1 MIATV
6 PPGGLAAWDAPD
18 PSRPS
23 TAALAEGLPLDVL
36 QRVGDWA
43 EVRAENGWTGWV
55 DARQLATP
63 AAAETAPSAPS
74 TSPLVVAGLAVAL
87 VGAFLPWV
95 TFGSLDESAWGVP
108 VRFLLGMEDDT
119 GGIRVGPVLLL
130 TLLALLPAVREHRP
144 TAWLPLVLVA
154 AVPSNLA
161 LLTFVRVVTMEDNG
175 GIMPTVGI
183 GVALTLAGGA
193 LLGGEAWRRAVRV

>member
-55 DARQLATP
+55 DARQLAT
-63 AAAETAPSAPS
+63 AVVDTTTTT
-74 TSPLVVAGLAVAL
+74 TSPLVLAGLAVAL

-95 TFGSLDESAWGVP
+95 SFGSLDESAWGVP

-130 TLLALLPAVREHRP
+130 TLLALLPAVRAPRP

-183 GVALTLAGGA
+183 GVVLTLAGGA

>member
-23 TAALAEGLPLDVL
+23 TVALAEGLPLDVL
-36 QRVGDWA
+36 QRMGDWA

-55 DARQLATP
+55 DGRQLATP
-63 AAAETAPSAPS
+63 TDDTMSAAAS

-130 TLLALLPAVREHRP
+130 TLLALLPSIRRHHP

-161 LLTFVRVVTMEDNG
+161 LLTVVRVVTMEDNG

-183 GVALTLAGGA
+183 GVVLTLAGGA

>member
-55 DARQLATP
+55 DARQLAT
-63 AAAETAPSAPS
+63 AVVDTTTT

-95 TFGSLDESAWGVP
+95 SFGSLDESAWGVP

-130 TLLALLPAVREHRP
+130 TLLALLPAVRAPRP

-183 GVALTLAGGA
+183 GVVLTLAGGA

>member
-1 MIATV
+1 MTVTV
-6 PPGGLAAWDAPD
+6 PSGGLAAWDAPD

-23 TAALAEGLPLDVL
+23 TAALAEGVPLEVL
-36 QRVGDWA
+36 QRTGDWA

-63 AAAETAPSAPS
+63 AQVTTS
-74 TSPLVVAGLAVAL
+74 TPTTSRLVVAGLALAA

-95 TFGSLDESAWGVP
+95 SFGALDESAWGVP

-130 TLLALLPAVREHRP
+130 TLLALLPGVRRHHP
-144 TAWLPLVLVA
+144 AAWLPLALVA
-154 AVPSNLA
+154 AVPTNLA
-161 LLTFVRVVTMEDNG
+161 LLTVVRVVTMEDNG
-175 GIMPTVGI
+175 GIMPTVGT
-183 GVALTLAGGA
+183 GVLLTLAGGA
-193 LLGGEAWRRAVRV
+193 LLGGEAWRRAVRA